1 RVPQASGTE
10 TQKSRLKIT
19 MVLLMVCL
27 LVLGGRLLFI
37 QGIDADN
44 QAQQAMDRRTRPVTL
59 APERG
64 SILDRNAEDLAE
76 TVQGYAMVVDQRLVH
91 DSRVWDDE
99 TSGYVDLDIDEQLHE
114 LSEVL
119 DIDYPELKELMVGE
133 RPYRIVS
140 RGVTPEVKKEA
151 LDIGIPGL
159 VSEP

>member
-1 RVPQASGTE
+1 
-10 TQKSRLKIT
+10 KSRLNIT
-19 MVLLMVCL
+19 IFLLMVCL
-27 LVLGGRLLFI
+27 LVLRGRRIFI

-44 QAQQAMDRRTRPVTL
+44 QPPPSMDRRTRPVTL
-59 APERG
+59 APARG
-64 SILDRNAEDLAE
+64 TILDRDDEDLAE
-76 TVQGYAMVVDQRLVH
+76 SVQRYDMVVDQRLVQ

-151 LDIGIPGL
+151 LDIGI
-159 VSEP
+159 

>member
-1 RVPQASGTE
+1 
-10 TQKSRLKIT
+10 SRLKIT

-27 LVLGGRLLFI
+27 LELGGRLLFI

-59 APERG
+59 APQRG
-64 SILDRNAEDLAE
+64 SILDRYYEVLAAS
-76 TVQGYAMVVDQRLVH
+76 VHCYDMFVDQLLVQ
-91 DSRVWDDE
+91 DARVWDYE
-99 TSGYVDLDIDEQLHE
+99 SSGYVDLDIDEQLHE

-159 VSEP
+159 VSEPVAERSYPNG